1 MDVNDKT
8 RFRKAAQRNQELG
21 LRTADANLKALH
33 QAWIS
38 FYEILAN
45 ERYDPLFSDPLE
57 VCHDPSRTNVLC
69 RTARTPHR
77 RRNMNRESEPFQA
90 LAVSTVPAIDA
101 VL

>member
-1 MDVNDKT
+1 MTKPGFE
-8 RFRKAAQRNQELG
+8 RRRSAIRSWAYERPM
-21 LRTADANLKALH
+21 R
-33 QAWIS
+33 IS
-38 FYEILAN
+38 KPFTKPGSRFYEILAN